1 MGRWFHPLLVTERLP
16 LLLLLLL
23 CLSSTLRQTLGMG
36 SGDPELDK
44 SQVCPLSSLGK
55 DGNQLDLP
63 GGSSG
68 GPGLENISLLPG
80 HGHIISFMSIS
91 FKRPAGEWQSH
102 AWKAGLSR
110 EPRDPDQALSLCKP
124 HNDIEDKFFSAA

>member
-1 MGRWFHPLLVTERLP
+1 M
-16 LLLLLLL
+16 LLLL

-91 FKRPAGEWQSH
+91 FKRPAGEWQSLQC
-102 AWKAGLSR
+102 GTV
-110 EPRDPDQALSLCKP
+110 
-124 HNDIEDKFFSAA
+124 